1 MRKGLAM
8 AAAAGGVLVAIGTVA
23 SPASAGVTRGPA
35 FYVDGQQYRTVLTPT
50 DLAGT
55 GAPSHS
61 WDHLYVFPDGQQAG
75 VATAAPGD
83 RDYNGGRWQVREL
96 TFPEGYAVAVASGDS
111 NDNGKL
117 DSFSELSMAIEDG
130 TAVAGPVVK
139 SFVCPVIKLP
149 QGGRA

>member
-50 DLAGT
+50 NLEGT
-55 GAPSHS
+55 GAPGHA
-61 WDHLYVFPDGQQAG
+61 WDHLYVFPGEQQAG

-96 TFPEGYAVAVASGDS
+96 SFPQGYDDALASGDS
-111 NDNGKL
+111 NGSGTL
-117 DSFSELSMAIEDG
+117 DSFSELSMAFADG
-130 TAVAGPVVK
+130 TAVAGSVVK
-139 SFVCPVIKLP
+139 SFVCPVIKMP
-149 QGGRA
+149 KGGRA

>member
-8 AAAAGGVLVAIGTVA
+8 AAAAGGVLVAIGTGVT
-23 SPASAGVTRGPA
+23 PASAGVTGPA

-50 DLAGT
+50 NLEGT
-55 GAPSHS
+55 GAPSHT
-61 WDHLYVFPDGQQAG
+61 WDHLYVFPGEQQAG

-96 TFPEGYAVAVASGDS
+96 TFPEGYDEALASGDS

-117 DSFSELSMAIEDG
+117 DSFYELSMALDDG

-149 QGGRA
+149 KGGRA